1 MPPNKNLVILIG
13 FMGTGKSAVGK
24 IVAKKAGLAFVD
36 LDKLIEKE
44 AGIKIS
50 AIFERYGEAYF
61 RNLEKK
67 PFCHLKQCAKLWY
80 S

>member
-44 AGIKIS
+44 IGRAS
-50 AIFERYGEAYF
+50 CWERV
-61 RNLEKK
+61 
-67 PFCHLKQCAKLWY
+67 
-80 S
+80 